1 MNNTE
6 MAAALLA
13 EGAVETQQDG
23 EAVLDA
29 LASIIWHALEHND
42 VIEWSRVGQLGI
54 ASAPRRRR
62 SVTFYPATELD
73 VAVNRHHVEA

>member
-6 MAAALLA
+6 LASALVT
-13 EGAVETQQDG
+13 EGAVECQQDG

-42 VIEWSRVGQLGI
+42 VIQWSRVGQLGI

-73 VAVNRHHVEA
+73 VAVNRHHIGA